1 MYVMPCSKSYQS
13 RRCFATKKGDLRM
26 SVSCNTLLARW
37 SRSTL
42 LAAVFTAA
50 SVVGARAQILESL
63 SPDLAATVTPYALFQ
78 YSTLTATGNTI
89 NASWI
94 PIVTSTGTTIYKD
107 FTLQFNVDASGNLT
121 VTSGYPKVVASP
133 TNLVASFR
141 AGTYAGPSTLYNG
154 EFAITVAGPG
164 IGPGGMTQ
172 WTSAASKG
180 AYVYTYPAS
189 ATWYVGPLASNPL
202 AVRLKAAGITSTAWS
217 YGVGSASNWGNPW
230 RVDTLIGVSQ
240 VGNTITF
247 VSFTA
252 NGIDHNEPLDQ
263 ITYTLQ

>member
-1 MYVMPCSKSYQS
+1 
-13 RRCFATKKGDLRM
+13 M

-50 SVVGARAQILESL
+50 SVVGAHAQILESL
-63 SPDLAATVTPYALFQ
+63 SPDVAATVTPYALFQ

-94 PIVTSTGTTIYKD
+94 PVVTSTGATIYKD

-141 AGTYAGPSTLYNG
+141 AGTYGGPSTLYSG
-154 EFAITVAGPG
+154 EFAISVAGPG
-164 IGPGGMTQ
+164 VGPGGMTQ
-172 WTSAASKG
+172 WTCAASKG
-180 AYVYTYPAS
+180 AHVYTYPS
-189 ATWYVGPLASNPL
+189 TATWYVGPIASSPL

-217 YGVGSASNWGNPW
+217 YGIGGGSNWGEPW
-230 RVDTLIGVSQ
+230 YNNALIGVSQ

-247 VSFTA
+247 VTFTNNA
-252 NGIDHNEPLDQ
+252 GDHNEPVDTV
-263 ITYTLQ
+263 TYTLH